1 MLDKTSIIKITNR
14 STGIVGYSV
23 PDLNIQRSFTPGET
37 KEVTVE
43 EVQRL
48 SFTKGGKKLLEKY
61 FILHN
66 EDVVEEILG
75 EVEPE
80 YFYTEAEVKELLLRG
95 SIEQL
100 DDCLTFGNEGVFDMI
115 KKLAVDLEINDI
127 SKRDLILKKLGYNVT
142 NAINVSKMDS
152 EEKLEEN
159 EATSKRKSS
168 PINLDKPQ
176 RKAASPQKYK
186 VTSIKE

>member
-95 SIEQL
+95 SLEQL
-100 DDCLTFGNEGVFDMI
+100 EDCLTFGNEGVFDMI

-152 EEKLEEN
+152 EEESEEN

>member
-95 SIEQL
+95 SLEQL

-127 SKRDLILKKLGYNVT
+127 NKRDLILKKLGYNVT

-152 EEKLEEN
+152 EEKSEEN
-159 EATSKRKSS
+159 ETASKRKSS

>member
-48 SFTKGGKKLLEKY
+48 KKTKGGKKLLEKY

-66 EDVVEEILG
+66 EDVVKEILG

-95 SIEQL
+95 SLEQL

-152 EEKLEEN
+152 EDKSEEN

>member
-80 YFYTEAEVKELLLRG
+80 YFYTEAEIKELLLRG
-95 SIEQL
+95 SLEQL
-100 DDCLTFGNEGVFDMI
+100 EDCLTFGNEGVFDMI

-152 EEKLEEN
+152 EEKSEEN

>member
-80 YFYTEAEVKELLLRG
+80 YFYTEAEIKELLLRG
-95 SIEQL
+95 SLEQL
-100 DDCLTFGNEGVFDMI
+100 EDCLTFGNEGVFDMI

-142 NAINVSKMDS
+142 NAINVSKIDS
-152 EEKLEEN
+152 EEKSEEN

>member
-95 SIEQL
+95 SLEQL

-152 EEKLEEN
+152 EDKSEEN

>member
-152 EEKLEEN
+152 EEKSEEN

>member
-66 EDVVEEILG
+66 EDVVKEILG

-95 SIEQL
+95 SLEQL

-152 EEKLEEN
+152 EDKSEEN

>member
-95 SIEQL
+95 SLEQL

-152 EEKLEEN
+152 EEKSEEN

>member
-43 EVQRL
+43 EIQRL

-80 YFYTEAEVKELLLRG
+80 YFYTEAEVKELLLKG
-95 SIEQL
+95 SLEQL

-127 SKRDLILKKLGYNVT
+127 SKRELILKKLGYNVT
-142 NAINVSKMDS
+142 NAINVSKMDN
-152 EEKLEEN
+152 EEKSEEN